1 MLVKWTW
8 TIENVFTP
16 DQFMIRHHIIVSW
29 PHHPNIFTPY
39 HFGSSKFGKLYF
51 MNYLNNSNEGIDTH
65 KVFYVASPKRIA
77 GQTDVLKGWQ
87 VFPSVAAQIWRRSCP
102 VAQRRLSCAAFQKKA
117 RLFFPPLMRSGEA
130 VFPNSNSLNLTL
142 LVLILVWEKHFILIL
157 LAKFLY
163 WFHL

>member
-1 MLVKWTW
+1 MFSHLTNSWYAITLSFLDL
-8 TIENVFTP
+8 FTP
-16 DQFMIRHHIIVSW
+16 TSSHHIILV
-29 PHHPNIFTPY
+29 HYKIE
-39 HFGSSKFGKLYF
+39 FGKLYF

-117 RLFFPPLMRSGEA
+117 RLIFPPLMRSGEA

-142 LVLILVWEKHFILIL
+142 LVLILVWEKHFMRTNSDA
-157 LAKFLY
+157 AKFSNWLD
-163 WFHL
+163 L